1 MLFAV
6 GLVIAFEGI
15 LCAAFPGHM
24 KRAMEQAAA
33 MPEGPMR
40 TIGLAAAVVGIVI
53 LWFVRG

>member
-1 MLFAV
+1 
-6 GLVIAFEGI
+6 VIAFEGI